1 MDWATILVAVIT
13 AGFAFLGVYMSN
25 RKQAALV
32 AYRLEKLE
40 AKVDKHNNVVERM
53 YRLESRRSTGRTDWG
68 TLPISGSPPAGAKGR
83 SIPPLP
89 GAAWRKA
96 GSGTKPFPAD
106 GTGSG
111 CGTGSAMTMLQPT
124 AKPVL
129 QRRSPG

>member
-53 YRLESRRSTGRTDWG
+53 YRLESRMDILEKNFRS
-68 TLPISGSPPAGAKGR
+68 
-83 SIPPLP
+83 
-89 GAAWRKA
+89 
-96 GSGTKPFPAD
+96 
-106 GTGSG
+106 
-111 CGTGSAMTMLQPT
+111 
-124 AKPVL
+124 
-129 QRRSPG
+129 